1 MKSLLAMARALVVAP
16 VWAVWAS
23 YRMAVLNGV
32 ESMRIQKGAGCVID
46 PLVWIQ
52 MGQSIQLGSNV
63 KISLF
68 SSLLAGKQGTI
79 TIGDNSI
86 IGPNCSVIAMNHGMD
101 LNSTPF
107 RYQPWRDTAESSVV
121 VGENVWLGAHCIVL
135 PGSRIA
141 DNCIIAAGTVVRGQ
155 VSRGVILANKTN
167 VSGLTESPL

>member
-16 VWAVWAS
+16 FWAVWAS

-32 ESMRIQKGAGCVID
+32 ESMRIKKGAGCVVD

-52 MGQSIQLGSNV
+52 MGRSIRLGRNV

-68 SSLLAGKQGTI
+68 SSLLAGKEGTI

-86 IGPNCSVIAMNHGMD
+86 VGPSCSIIAMNHGTQ
-101 LNSTPF
+101 LNNTPF
-107 RYQPWRDTAESSVV
+107 RYQPWRDTAEGAVV
-121 VGENVWLGAHCIVL
+121 IGNNVWLGAHCIVL

-141 DNCIIAAGTVVRGQ
+141 DNCIVAAGTVVRGE
-155 VSRGVILANKTN
+155 VSSGVVVANKGNIRGVSTD
-167 VSGLTESPL
+167 PL